1 MKDFL
6 IVFRFLIALSL
17 LGFSATG
24 FAMEGPDELVK
35 RTAEDVLAT
44 VKSDADIQAGDQEKI
59 FALAEEKIVP
69 NFNFDKVSR
78 MVLGKNWTKATPD
91 QKSAFQAE
99 FRTLLIR
106 TYATALSK
114 YRNQVIEYKPFRKVN
129 DSNIASVKTQIVQ
142 PGGQPIAVDYTL
154 EKNAGGWKVYD
165 IVIEGVSLVTNY
177 RGQFAQEIRTNGLDS
192 LIKKL
197 AEKNKT
203 AQAKAANGKVAQGKS
218 EQSKAEPD
226 KIEQDKASATQ
237 N

>member
-1 MKDFL
+1 MMKKLLFTMSL
-6 IVFRFLIALSL
+6 LVSLSL
-17 LGFSATG
+17 LGFSTSS
-24 FAMEGPDELVK
+24 FALDGPDELVK
-35 RTAEDVLAT
+35 KTAEDVLAT
-44 VKSDADIQAGDQEKI
+44 VKNDKDIQAGDQAKI

-91 QKSAFQAE
+91 QKTAFQAE

-114 YRNQVIEYKPFRKVN
+114 YRNQTIEYKPFRMVN
-129 DSNIASVKTQIVQ
+129 ESTIASVKTQIVQ

-154 EKNAGGWKVYD
+154 EKQADAWKVYD

-177 RGQFAQEIRTNGLDS
+177 RGQFSDEIRQNGLDS

-197 AEKNKT
+197 SDKNKA
-203 AQAKAANGKVAQGKS
+203 AQAKAEQTKS
-218 EQSKAEPD
+218 TQPKT
-226 KIEQDKASATQ
+226 ASTQ

>member
-1 MKDFL
+1 MKKL
-6 IVFRFLIALSL
+6 LLALSML
-17 LGFSATG
+17 CFSLTAL
-24 FAMEGPDELVK
+24 AVEGPDALVK

-44 VKSDADIQAGDQEKI
+44 VKSDADIQAGDQDKI

-78 MVLGKNWTKATPD
+78 LVLGKNWTKATPD
-91 QKSAFQAE
+91 QKTAFQAE

-114 YRNQVIEYKPFRKVN
+114 YKNQTIEYKPLRMA
-129 DSNIASVKTQIVQ
+129 DGATTASVKTAILQ
-142 PGGQPIAVDYTL
+142 PAGQPIAVDYSL
-154 EKNAGGWKVYD
+154 EKKADVWKVYD

-177 RGQFAQEIRTNGLDS
+177 RGQFAQEIRQNGLDS

-197 AEKNKT
+197 GDKNK
-203 AQAKAANGKVAQGKS
+203 AAMAKNAASQ
-218 EQSKAEPD
+218 
-226 KIEQDKASATQ
+226 KAS